1 MAGRQGQRQVRLGAP
16 APEAFV
22 EWFETE
28 EAQIARVAA
37 LLSEELS
44 DNPGRLTEQL
54 VKAEA
59 WYARMT
65 SILAWANSY
74 LDAAERRELLARDKE
89 ITDLD
94 RQIRLAD
101 AVKDERR
108 VRDVLDGMVGA
119 IKNRLILGMSL
130 MKAQGGERITPAGRA
145 P

>member
-1 MAGRQGQRQVRLGAP
+1 MRLGTPTAD
-16 APEAFV
+16 AFV

-28 EAQIARVAA
+28 EPDLVVVSE

-44 DNPGRLTEQL
+44 DSPTRLTEQL
-54 VKAEA
+54 VRIEA

-65 SILAWANSY
+65 SKLAWANSY

-108 VRDVLDGMVGA
+108 ARDILDGMVTA
-119 IKNRLILGMSL
+119 IKNRLILGMAL
-130 MKAQGGERITPAGRA
+130 MKAQSGERITPAGNV

>member
-1 MAGRQGQRQVRLGAP
+1 MRLGTP
-16 APEAFV
+16 APDAFV

-28 EAQIARVAA
+28 EPDLVVVGG

-44 DNPGRLTEQL
+44 DAPARLTEQL
-54 VKAEA
+54 VKIEA

-65 SILAWANSY
+65 SKLAWANSY

-89 ITDLD
+89 QRTDLD
-94 RQIRLAD
+94 REKALAD

-108 VRDVLDGMVGA
+108 ARDILEGMVGA
-119 IKNRLILGMSL
+119 IKNRMILGMAL
-130 MKAQGGERITPAGRA
+130 MKAQSGERIAPAGNV